1 MTIQAPIASPLQRV
15 KTALDREQVI
25 CNLAWDYCTRIERG
39 ESVNLQ
45 EYLQRTQLKSAADAE
60 EFLTIV
66 NMHSLLLA
74 TATTED
80 SLTQSPVNV

>member
-1 MTIQAPIASPLQRV
+1 MTTQAPIANPLQRV
-15 KTALDREQVI
+15 KTSLDREQVI
-25 CNLAWDYCTRIERG
+25 CNLAWDYCSRVERG

-45 EYLQRTQLKSAADAE
+45 EYLQRTQLKNAADAE

-66 NMHSLLLA
+66 NMHNLLFA
-74 TATTED
+74 TATTEG